1 MAARFLNRVATV
13 GTAVGIGGFV
23 AQECLYDVDGGH
35 RAVIFD
41 RKDGILKKSVGEGT
55 HFKIP
60 FFQYPTILDVRSN
73 YRVISSRT
81 GTKDLQMVNIS
92 LRVLHRPQEEHLPTI
107 FAEYG
112 ADYAERILPSVGNE
126 VLKSVVAQYDA
137 SELLTFRDK
146 VSRQISAELNARAKQ
161 FFLTLDDVSITHL
174 EYGPEFTRAVELK
187 QVAQQEAERQKFVVM
202 RSEQERQAAII
213 KAEGESEAARLVS
226 DAIAKSGTGFIE
238 VQRIDAAREIA
249 ETLSKSRNVTYLPNQ
264 GGSGGVLL
272 GLQA

>member
-1 MAARFLNRVATV
+1 M
-13 GTAVGIGGFV
+13 
-23 AQECLYDVDGGH
+23 
-35 RAVIFD
+35 
-41 RKDGILKKSVGEGT
+41 
-55 HFKIP
+55 
-60 FFQYPTILDVRSN
+60 DVRSN

-81 GTKDLQMVNIS
+81 GTKDLQNVTLS
-92 LRVLHRPQEEHLPTI
+92 LRVLHRPEENHLPEI
-107 FAEYG
+107 YAEYG
-112 ADYAERILPSVGNE
+112 ADFAERILPSVANE

-146 VSRQISAELNARAKQ
+146 VSQQISTELNARAKQ
-161 FFLTLDDVSITHL
+161 FHLVLDDVSITHL

-187 QVAQQEAERQKFVVM
+187 QVAQQDAERQKFVVM

-226 DAIAKSGTGFIE
+226 SAVAKSGTGFIE

-264 GGSGGVLL
+264 GNGANGGLLL
-272 GLQA
+272 GLQG